1 MTRQNARSRPIRAVS
16 RRGYADTRTPRNRA
30 KRKETAPNAKQ
41 AALSG
46 GSCYGSDGWSDA
58 SAGQQREK
66 RNHGG
71 GDNQGHGDGD

>member
-1 MTRQNARSRPIRAVS
+1 MGKPSQTSRNAPYAPFRAGATRIPG
-16 RRGYADTRTPRNRA
+16 RR
-30 KRKETAPNAKQ
+30 ETAPNAKQ